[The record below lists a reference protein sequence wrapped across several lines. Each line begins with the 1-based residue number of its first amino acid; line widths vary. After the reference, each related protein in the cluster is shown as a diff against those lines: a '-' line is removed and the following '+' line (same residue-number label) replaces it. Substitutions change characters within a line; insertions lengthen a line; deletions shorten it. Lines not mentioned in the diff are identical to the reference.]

1 MFKLKKY
8 GWELALLILLI
19 VEILGFGMFNS
30 RMLNINVLLY
40 STSDF
45 IYIGMLALPLTM
57 VIISGGMD
65 ISFGST
71 VGLCAIT
78 LGVLFKSDV
87 PLMLAIPLTFL
98 VGILCG
104 LINAGLILYTKVN
117 PLVITLGTMYLFG
130 GGALLLSGFAGA
142 TGYEGIGGFPDAL
155 LDFANQTLFGI
166 PTPIIYFFIMTLVFW
181 LLMHKTSIGR
191 STFLIGQSERAS
203 RYSAVPIR
211 QTLLLIY
218 ALIGVVAAF
227 VAVLLVSYFGSARS
241 DLGSSLLMPV
251 LTAVVLGGANIYG
264 GSGSI
269 LGTAI
274 AALLIGYMQQGLQ
287 MAGVPNEISSAL
299 SGALL
304 IIVLIGKSVSLHYS
318 AITQWLRRKTEPQ
331 AVTNP

>member
-1 MFKLKKY
+1 MKKY
-8 GWELALLILLI
+8 SWEIALFCLVII
-19 VEILGFGMFNS
+19 EILGFGMFNP
-30 RMLNINVLLY
+30 RMLDLNVLLY

-57 VIISGGMD
+57 IIVSGGMD

-71 VGLCAIT
+71 VGLCAIF

-87 PLMLAIPLTFL
+87 PLSLAIPLTFL

-104 LINAGLILYTKVN
+104 VVNASLILYTKVN

-142 TGYEGIGGFPDAL
+142 TGYEGIGGFPESL
-155 LDFANQTLFGI
+155 LEFANQTLFGL
-166 PTPIIYFFIMTLVFW
+166 PTPIIYFLLMTLVFW
-181 LLMHKTSIGR
+181 LLMHKTTIGR
-191 STFLIGQSERAS
+191 SIFLIGQSERTS
-203 RYSAVPIR
+203 RYSAVPITG
-211 QTLLLIY
+211 TLYIIY
-218 ALIGVVAAF
+218 SAIGVVAAF
-227 VAVLLVSYFGSARS
+227 VGILLVSYFGSARS

-269 LGTAI
+269 IGTAI
-274 AALLIGYMQQGLQ
+274 AALLIGYLQQGLQ
-287 MAGVPNEISSAL
+287 MVGVSNEISSAL

-304 IIVLIGKSVSLHYS
+304 IIVLIGKSISLHYG
-318 AITQWLRRKTEPQ
+318 AIVQWIHRKTKSES
-331 AVTNP
+331 TH

>member
-1 MFKLKKY
+1 MKKY
-8 GWELALLILLI
+8 SWEIALFCLVII
-19 VEILGFGMFNS
+19 EILGFGMFNP
-30 RMLNINVLLY
+30 RMLDLNVLLY

-57 VIISGGMD
+57 IIVSGGMD

-71 VGLCAIT
+71 VGLCAIF

-87 PLMLAIPLTFL
+87 PLSLAIPLTFL

-104 LINAGLILYTKVN
+104 VVNASLILYTKVN

-142 TGYEGIGGFPDAL
+142 TGYEGIGGFPESL
-155 LDFANQTLFGI
+155 LEFANQTLFGI
-166 PTPIIYFFIMTLVFW
+166 PTPIIYFLLMTLVFW
-181 LLMHKTSIGR
+181 LLMHKTTIGR
-191 STFLIGQSERAS
+191 SIFLIGQSERTS
-203 RYSAVPIR
+203 RYSAVPITS
-211 QTLLLIY
+211 TLYIIY
-218 ALIGVVAAF
+218 SAIGVVAAF
-227 VAVLLVSYFGSARS
+227 VGILLVSYFGSARS

-269 LGTAI
+269 IGTAI
-274 AALLIGYMQQGLQ
+274 AALLIGYLQQGLQ
-287 MAGVPNEISSAL
+287 MVGVSNEISSAL

-304 IIVLIGKSVSLHYS
+304 IIVLIGKSISLHYG
-318 AITQWLRRKTEPQ
+318 AIVQWIYRKTKSES
-331 AVTNP
+331 TH